1 MTENQIVKINVENIE
16 VDPGQ
21 PRKNRPAEYLRE
33 LARSIENTGLKNPV
47 HVRVHPDDPE
57 KFMIVN
63 GECRFTALSMFTAL
77 KEIDAI
83 VRHDLDD
90 ASEGEIYLDQIVDND
105 ARKNLDP
112 LETIASYQRALEL
125 GIDIEDLSK
134 ATGKS
139 VAIIQADLPI
149 LNLSPHIK
157 RDFDEGKLPKAVARK
172 LATTF
177 EGSKADKAYEW
188 AKKGKDVKGMLAKID
203 AYIQENAQVK
213 MFDLKEID
221 ADTKKKAGKE
231 WDLLRKA
238 VTKFSQSPFSN
249 GKGPVVILAR
259 KQSLAELEFTADEMI
274 KMAEKIKADCRAY
287 RAREKSAVV

>member
-1 MTENQIVKINVENIE
+1 MTENEIVKLNVEDIE
-16 VDPGQ
+16 IDPGQ
-21 PRKNRPAEYLRE
+21 PRKNRPADYLRE
-33 LARSIENTGLKNPV
+33 LAESIKNTGLKNPV

-63 GECRFTALSMFTAL
+63 GECRFTAVSMFAGL
-77 KEIDAI
+77 KQIDAI
-83 VRHDLDD
+83 IRHDLDR

-112 LETIASYQRALEL
+112 LETIESYQRALDL
-125 GIDIEDLSK
+125 GVDVEELSK

-139 VAIIQADLPI
+139 VATIQADLPV

-157 RDFDEGKLPKAVARK
+157 RDFDSGKLPKTVARK
-172 LATTF
+172 LAEL

-188 AKKGKDVKGMLAKID
+188 ARKGKDAKGMLAKID

-238 VTKFSQSPFSN
+238 VMKFAKSPFSN
-249 GKGPVVILAR
+249 GKGPVVVLAR
-259 KQSLAELEFTADEMI
+259 KANLAELEFTADEMI
-274 KMAEKIKADCRAY
+274 KMSEKIKADCRAY
-287 RAREKSAVV
+287 RAREKSALA

>member
-1 MTENQIVKINVENIE
+1 MSEKQIVKINVEDIE

-33 LARSIENTGLKNPV
+33 LAESIKNQGLKNPV

-57 KFMIVN
+57 KYMIVN
-63 GECRFTALSMFTAL
+63 GECRFTAVSMFAGL

-83 VRHDLDD
+83 LRHDLDQ
-90 ASEGEIYLDQIVDND
+90 ATEGEIYLDQIVDND

-112 LETIASYQRALEL
+112 LETIASYQRALDL
-125 GIDIEDLSK
+125 GIDIEDLAR

-139 VAIIQADLPI
+139 VAVIQADLPI
-149 LNLSPHIK
+149 LKLSPHIQ
-157 RDFDEGKLPKAVARK
+157 RDFDEGKLPKMVARK
-172 LATTF
+172 LATF

-188 AKKGKDVKGMLAKID
+188 ARKGKDTKGMLAKID

-213 MFDLKEID
+213 LFDLKQID

-238 VTKFSQSPFSN
+238 VMKFAKSPFSN
-249 GKGPVVILAR
+249 GKGPVMILAR
-259 KQSLAELEFTADEMI
+259 RQNLAELEFTTDEMI

-287 RAREKSAVV
+287 RAREKSELV

>member
-1 MTENQIVKINVENIE
+1 MENETIKIDIE
-16 VDPGQ
+16 DIEIDPGQ
-21 PRKNRPAEYLRE
+21 PRKNRPADYLRE
-33 LARSIENTGLKNPV
+33 LAESIKNTGLKNPI
-47 HVRVHPDDPE
+47 HVRVHPDDPG

-63 GECRFTALSMFTAL
+63 GECRFTAASMFAGL
-77 KEIDAI
+77 REIDAI
-83 VRHDLDD
+83 IRHDLNT
-90 ASEGEIYLDQIVDND
+90 ATEGEIYLDQIVDND

-112 LETIASYQRALEL
+112 LETIASYQRALDL

-134 ATGKS
+134 AIGKS
-139 VAIIQADLPI
+139 VALIAIDLPI

-157 RDFDEGKLPKAVARK
+157 RDFDEGRLPKTVVRK
-172 LATTF
+172 LAEL

-188 AKKGKDVKGMLAKID
+188 ARKGRDVKGMLAKID

-238 VTKFSQSPFSN
+238 VMKFAKSPFSN
-249 GKGPVVILAR
+249 GKGPVVVLAR

-287 RAREKSAVV
+287 RAREKSAVA